1 MAGFLGIAVSS
12 SAVAQIRTNAARL
25 GINQV
30 NLNEV
35 PVKDRARL
43 DVKNLY
49 IQMAWSLYNYPRLS
63 QTEITEAKPLALDMN
78 ISGRNRT
85 LPTVEL
91 RHSGNASRPLLIM
104 SAGLFASEWEDLKA
118 AKMFYDIGYDV
129 LKVPTGLSES
139 FVKTFPWIEPGDL
152 AIEAEILIQSVISYR
167 AKYGIEASG
176 HRVVAYGAS
185 YGGSVVLKAAE
196 RQPNFFSRVVA
207 VGPVYDFMFSAQ
219 VFDDLMKSAQR
230 ASTLLEGGGD
240 AVAEVEQGV
249 TFWISKDP
257 QALDTEAYDAYAR
270 KKMAD
275 VMIDKLVVYCRS
287 RLRGE
292 TAAEKC
298 TKVRSFADLQKFTG
312 AKPPAN
318 SVLQPSQNPRLFVLA
333 TANDPLNQ
341 NPVPIGHT
349 FVLEKGGHF
358 GFLGTTL
365 EARFLRD
372 LFSSH

>member
-1 MAGFLGIAVSS
+1 MGFLGITLSMLS
-12 SAVAQIRTNAARL
+12 HAQIRTSNARI
-25 GINQV
+25 GINHV

-35 PVKDRARL
+35 PVADRVRL

-63 QTEITEAKPLALDMN
+63 QTEITEAKALPLEMN

-91 RHSGNASRPLLIM
+91 RHSGNTSRPLLVM

-118 AKMFYDIGYDV
+118 AKSFYDIGYDV

-152 AIEAEILIQSVISYR
+152 AIEAEILIQSVNSYR
-167 AKYGIEASG
+167 AKYGIESSG
-176 HRVVAYGAS
+176 HRVVAYGSS

-196 RQPNFFSRVVA
+196 RQPNFFSRVVSL
-207 VGPVYDFMFSAQ
+207 GPIYDFMYSAQ
-219 VFDDLMKSAQR
+219 VFDGLMKSAPR
-230 ASTLLEGGGD
+230 GSTLLDGRD
-240 AVAEVEQGV
+240 AVVEIEQGV
-249 TFWISKDP
+249 GFLMSKDP
-257 QALDTEAYDAYAR
+257 QTLDSEAYDSYAR

-275 VMIDKLVVYCRS
+275 VMIDKLVIYCRS
-287 RLRGE
+287 RFRGE
-292 TAAEKC
+292 APASKC
-298 TKVRSFADLQKFTG
+298 DKVRSFGDLQKFTG
-312 AKPPAN
+312 VKPPMN
-318 SVLQPSQNPRLFVLA
+318 SQLQPSQNPRLFVLA

-341 NPVPIGHT
+341 NPLPIGHT

-365 EARFLRD
+365 ESRFLKD
-372 LFSSH
+372 LLSSQ